1 VSAPGITAIVVS
13 RGLDALLRTC
23 LDHLRRA
30 LATFDGPTDVAA
42 PDVTSARHRI
52 VVVDDASPHPY
63 RRDALGEPPPELLRL
78 DVHRSFAHANN
89 LAARLFP
96 NELYLLL
103 NNDVLLADDALARAT
118 ALLARVPDAGICGS
132 RLVFPDASIQH
143 RGVVFGSGARGPYHL
158 DRGRAGH
165 LVPRAS
171 REWQAVT
178 GACMLVRAIAWQQ
191 LGGLDETYPF
201 GLEDVD
207 LCLRAR
213 ARGWRVV
220 CCEDTDSLHFESMTD
235 GRVALDVPSRKLF
248 AARWEGRY
256 AIDG

>member
-1 VSAPGITAIVVS
+1 MSGPTRITAIVVS
-13 RGLDALLRTC
+13 RGLDALLRAC

-30 LATFDGPTDVAA
+30 LAALDA
-42 PDVTSARHRI
+42 PDAAHTV

-63 RRDALGEPPPELLRL
+63 RRDALGAPPPELLRL
-78 DVHRSFAHANN
+78 DVHRSFAHANG
-89 LAARLFP
+89 LAARRFP
-96 NELYLLL
+96 NDLYLLL
-103 NNDVLLADDALARAT
+103 NNDVLLAEDALARMT
-118 ALLARVPDAGICGS
+118 ALLARVPRAGICGS
-132 RLVFPDASIQH
+132 RLVFPDATIQH
-143 RGVVFGSGARGPYHL
+143 HGVVFGAGERGPYHA
-158 DRGRAGH
+158 DRLRPGH

-178 GACMLVRAIAWQQ
+178 GACMLVRAALWTE
-191 LGGLDETYPF
+191 LGGLDESYPF

-235 GRVALDVPSRKLF
+235 GRVALDVPSRRLF
-248 AARWEGRY
+248 TERWGGRY